1 MSDKT
6 LLGNWVR
13 RFLMEHLVGE
23 RNLGRNT
30 QASYRDCLALLLP
43 FVAEKTGK
51 PIDRL
56 LVEDLSADHLREFL
70 LHLETARSCSISTRN
85 QRLAAIHALAHFVG
99 AHSPEHIAWCIQVR
113 AIPFKKNAHPVV
125 NYLEALEMK
134 ALLAA
139 PDRSTA
145 QGRRD
150 HALLLFLYNSGAR
163 ASEAAN
169 ATIADLD
176 LGDPASIRIVG
187 KGRKPRI
194 SPLLSSTA
202 RILEPLVRGREPSE
216 RVFLNRRKQPIT
228 RFGIFASVG
237 RYALRA
243 SSTVPSLLK
252 KQVSPHTIR
261 HTTAVHLLRSGVDIN
276 TIRAILGHVSID
288 TTNIYAVAD
297 LEMKARALS
306 HCEITVPASI
316 GGPSTEN
323 ATTMAFL
330 RNLSGQ

>member
-6 LLGNWVR
+6 LLGNWIR
-13 RFLMEHLVGE
+13 RFLIEHLIGE

-43 FVAEKTGK
+43 FVAEKAGR
-51 PIDRL
+51 PVDRL
-56 LVEDLSADHLREFL
+56 LVEDLSASHIREFL
-70 LHLETARSCSISTRN
+70 LHLETTRSCSISTRN

-113 AIPFKKNAHPVV
+113 SVPFKKSARPLV

-134 ALLAA
+134 ALLEA
-139 PDRSTA
+139 PDRSTT

-176 LGDPASIRIVG
+176 LGDPPAIKIIG
-187 KGRKPRI
+187 KGRKPRMC
-194 SPLLSSTA
+194 PLLPSTA
-202 RILEPLVRGREPSE
+202 RILAPLVTGRGPSE
-216 RVFLNRRKQPIT
+216 PVFLNRRKQPIT
-228 RFGIFASVG
+228 RFGIFALVK
-237 RYALRA
+237 RYVVRA

-252 KQVSPHTIR
+252 KEVSPHTIR

-276 TIRAILGHVSID
+276 TIRAWLGHVSLD
-288 TTNIYAVAD
+288 TTNIYAEAD
-297 LEMKARALS
+297 LEMKAKALA
-306 HCEITVPASI
+306 HCEIPMPTSSGNPWN
-316 GGPSTEN
+316 EN
-323 ATTMAFL
+323 HTTMAFM
-330 RNLSGQ
+330 RNLTER